1 MWNMI
6 FEEIFVFIGQEN
18 KDQDYNDIMFYTHSV
33 DKNYEVIL
41 CL

>member
-1 MWNMI
+1 MI
-6 FEEIFVFIGQEN
+6 FGEIFILIIGQEN

-33 DKNYEVIL
+33 HKNYEIIL

>member
-1 MWNMI
+1 MI
-6 FEEIFVFIGQEN
+6 FEEIFKFIIGQEN

-33 DKNYEVIL
+33 DKNYEIIL